1 MKPYRAILSLLLIGM
16 LGLSPVVI
24 AGNTDDAKRQAYF
37 NKWDAD
43 GDDQL
48 SSTEFTAMV
57 SAQFDKK
64 GKPGAETEAEKR
76 FGRKDADGDGFVSFD
91 EFTQKPKNK

>member
-1 MKPYRAILSLLLIGM
+1 MRTYKALLSLVLIGM
-16 LGLSPVVI
+16 VGLSPVVI

-43 GDDQL
+43 GDGQL
-48 SSTEFTAMV
+48 NSTEFTAMV

-64 GKPGAETEAEKR
+64 GKPNAEAEAEKR

-91 EFTQKPKNK
+91 EFTQKPKSK